1 MSIMEEGQ
9 IDWGAEVTR
18 SEERKQLMESE
29 AAILAAAQNV
39 LEVAARSC
47 EEGGTII
54 IHRDSVLG
62 LTRSG
67 SVEEAVL
74 TLRVAGE
81 ILDKEQEN
89 RIAGASVSEQSAE
102 FAANKLANKPTSET
116 DPTPIENS

>member
-1 MSIMEEGQ
+1 MEEGQ